1 MRDRPSRSTGI
12 ILTRGAAAGKT
23 VGDNDGGLFSALV
36 LSPGADFVYN
46 MAVMVAEKIRIP
58 KTYRIAVVEDEPDIA
73 QLVST
78 HLQKEG
84 FKVEGYP
91 DAGSFLKSLSKHGPD
106 LILLDLM
113 LPDADGLEICKLMK
127 KREEWQTIPV
137 IILTAK
143 SEETDKILGLELGAD
158 DYVTKPFSLK
168 ELTARI
174 RAVLRRPT
182 AEPAL
187 KKIEI
192 GGALVIDFTKHQ
204 VSYKGNPIDLTSTEF
219 NILSLLAS
227 RKGWVFTRDQILDKL
242 WGQDKIVLDRT
253 IDVHI
258 KNLREKLGD
267 ASRYIE
273 NIRGV
278 GYKFEE

>member
-1 MRDRPSRSTGI
+1 M
-12 ILTRGAAAGKT
+12 
-23 VGDNDGGLFSALV
+23 GGV
-36 LSPGADFVYN
+36 LPPEADFVYN
-46 MAVMVAEKIRIP
+46 KAVMIAEKIRIP
-58 KTYRIAVVEDEPDIA
+58 KTYRIAVVEDELDIGKLLSA
-73 QLVST
+73 

-84 FKVEGYP
+84 FKVEHYLR
-91 DAGSFLKSLSKHGPD
+91 AESFLRSLQKQRPD

-113 LPDADGLEICKLMK
+113 LPDADGLDICKTLRRDEGSK
-127 KREEWQTIPV
+127 AIP
-137 IILTAK
+137 IIIVTAK
-143 SEETDKILGLELGAD
+143 GEETDKIVGLELGAD

-174 RAVLRRPT
+174 KAVLRRPT
-182 AEPAL
+182 AEPAS

-192 GGALVIDFTKHQ
+192 GGALVIDLTKHQ
-204 VSYKGNPIDLTSTEF
+204 VSYQGNPIDLTSTEF

-227 RKGWVFTRDQILDKL
+227 KKGWVFTRDQILDNL
-242 WGQDKIVLDRT
+242 WGQEKIVLDRT

-267 ASRYIE
+267 ASRYVK

-278 GYKFEE
+278 GYKIEA